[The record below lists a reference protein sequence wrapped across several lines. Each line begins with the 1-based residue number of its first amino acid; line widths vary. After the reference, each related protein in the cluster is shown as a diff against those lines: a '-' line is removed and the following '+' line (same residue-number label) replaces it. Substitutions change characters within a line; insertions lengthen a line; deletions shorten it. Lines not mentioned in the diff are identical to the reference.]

1 MKKAEARWFVAVVSL
16 IFGIAVVLNIL
27 REEGGFRY
35 YFYRLDAAEIL
46 GTVFVSA
53 VGTVLALWHSST
65 VLGLLF
71 ALGLLIAL
79 SRAGR
84 LRGQLPAIGLFL
96 LLVALPCFIFWNMTR
111 QHLSLFGGL
120 SLSAFWLAS
129 PVLLYLCI
137 RHAIIRRD
145 QSWTSRDQRLAYL
158 GVAVTLLM
166 LSLSTGTIKSDAEV
180 QRSLERGRDVV
191 SAIKQYQFENKKLPE
206 TLQDLVPGYFGA
218 IPETDV
224 PEGWGEREEY
234 VYTKKGPAQF
244 AVSFESAS
252 YVNCNYERSNDR
264 WDCS

>member
-1 MKKAEARWFVAVVSL
+1 MKKVEARWFIAVVSS

-35 YFYRLDAAEIL
+35 YLHKLDAAEIL

-53 VGTVLALWHSST
+53 VGTLLALWHSST

-96 LLVALPCFIFWNMTR
+96 LLVAIPCLIFWSMTR

-145 QSWTSRDQRLAYL
+145 QSWTSRDRLMAYF
-158 GVAVTLLM
+158 GVAVALLM
-166 LSLSTGTIKSDAEV
+166 LSLSTGTLKSDAEV
-180 QRSLERGRDVV
+180 QRSLDRGREVV
-191 SAIKQYQFENKKLPE
+191 YAIKHYQTENKMLPE
-206 TLQDLVPGYFGA
+206 TLQDLVPGYFRA

-224 PEGWGEREEY
+224 PEGWSDREDY
-234 VYTKKGPAQF
+234 IYTKKGTRQF
-244 AVSFESAS
+244 AVSFEAAS
-252 YVNCNYERSNDR
+252 YINCNYERSSDT
-264 WDCS
+264 WECS